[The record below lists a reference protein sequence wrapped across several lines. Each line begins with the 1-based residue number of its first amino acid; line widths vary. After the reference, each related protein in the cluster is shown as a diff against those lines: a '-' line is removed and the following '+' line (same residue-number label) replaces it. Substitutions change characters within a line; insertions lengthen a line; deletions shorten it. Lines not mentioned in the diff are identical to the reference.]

1 MSQEQVHVDFFEEMI
16 VMKVLMKKVENI
28 LPAFNIYI
36 FFFLFFFKSYSIL
49 PCKYCYLYI
58 L

>member
-28 LPAFNIYI
+28 LPAFNI
-36 FFFLFFFKSYSIL
+36 
-49 PCKYCYLYI
+49 
-58 L
+58 